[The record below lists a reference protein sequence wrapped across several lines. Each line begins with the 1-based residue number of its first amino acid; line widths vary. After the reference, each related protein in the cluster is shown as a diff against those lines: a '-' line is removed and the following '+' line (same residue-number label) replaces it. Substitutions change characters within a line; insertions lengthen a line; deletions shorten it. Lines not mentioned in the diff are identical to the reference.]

1 MGLVA
6 RCAQTILLT
15 ALSAPTTAC
24 LLDRRIGQPG
34 EYLTPLAPPVIVMER
49 GANPNFIT
57 NPLPGEIIIGPTPT
71 GEAITQ
77 RFKVS
82 FRYGFAVPLFV
93 RVWTDRNLESC
104 VTTGSTPTCGTQQAT
119 RVLEPNDSGAFRTAE
134 FVVDVSAASKCT
146 RVDLYASPR
155 FDVNGDDT
163 TDHLPERPGEVA
175 HARWYVV
182 VPSATGV
189 FPSYDACRDR

>member
-6 RCAQTILLT
+6 RCTQAFLLT

-24 LLDRRIGQPG
+24 LLDRRVTPRG
-34 EYLTPLAPPVIVMER
+34 EWPTPLSPPVIVMER
-49 GANPNFIT
+49 GSSPNFVT
-57 NPLPGEIIIGPTPT
+57 NPLPGEIIIGPVPT
-71 GEAITQ
+71 GQALTQ
-77 RFKVS
+77 RFRVT
-82 FRYGFAVPLFV
+82 FEYNFAVPLFV
-93 RVWTDRNLESC
+93 GVWKDRNLESC
-104 VTTGSTPTCGTQQAT
+104 VTTGSPPTCGTQVAT
-119 RVLEPNDSGAFRTAE
+119 RRIEPSDASVTRSFE
-134 FVVDVSAASKCT
+134 FSVDVSAPSKCT

-155 FDVNGDDT
+155 FQVGDDT

-182 VPSATGV
+182 VPSETGV